1 MSGRRDSPQVTPPEE
16 LGSDRPVASG
26 GAQPSVILIIEDDDV
41 TRQQFSDVLR
51 AQGHS
56 VVLANDCE
64 TGVRQLEILTVNAIL
79 LDLHLPGRDGLE
91 CLKRIRAT
99 PRYEHVPVVV
109 VTGDYFLDDTVS
121 RQLSMLGAR
130 IYFKPVWADEL
141 AQLARELLY
150 LAANPGSPG
159 AA

>member
-1 MSGRRDSPQVTPPEE
+1 VTPPEE
-16 LGSDRPVASG
+16 LGSDRTVAAG
-26 GAQPSVILIIEDDDV
+26 GGQPATILIIEDDAV

-56 VVLANDCE
+56 VVLAGDCE
-64 TGVRQLEILTVNAIL
+64 TGVQQLQILTVSAIL
-79 LDLHLPGRDGLE
+79 LDLHLPGSDGLE
-91 CLKRIRAT
+91 CLRRIRAT

-109 VTGDYFLDDTVS
+109 ITGDYFLDDSVS
-121 RQLSMLGAR
+121 RHLSMLGAR

-141 AQLARELLY
+141 AQLTRELLY